1 MTEQNLELTTSQLEI
16 FNNNQKLIHDV
27 IKKFIT
33 NPDFCVNEYEDL
45 VQIGSIGLIKAIK
58 TYNPEKGKFSTY
70 AVNVIRNEIYNGTR
84 RMDKIDSHKCDYDDV
99 YIESC
104 ASMVYDNSDEF
115 YESYFQEKQTEIL
128 SRIAKKYGGIAENG
142 VNAIMLT
149 LEGYTSKDIA
159 EQYGVEPATITSW
172 ISRARS
178 KLKNEP
184 EILKLLD
191 R

>member
-84 RMDKIDSHKCDYDDV
+84 KMDKIDSHKCDYDDV

-128 SRIAKKYGGIAENG
+128 SRIAKKYGGVAENG

>member
-1 MTEQNLELTTSQLEI
+1 MTEQNLELTTAQLEI

-84 RMDKIDSHKCDYDDV
+84 KMDKIDSHKCDYDDV

-128 SRIAKKYGGIAENG
+128 SRIAKKYGGVAENG